1 MPQDPGPALWLTSLN
16 ANISGRIAK
25 PGAGCGA
32 VRNVFTS
39 FAENVGPARVEWVEH
54 RSLKFSVCT
63 KQHLCRT
70 GTGRNSCVMQGHR
83 QRSCSFFRSSYRNHH
98 GTKMILWEKHQFR
111 TTSAT
116 V

>member
-32 VRNVFTS
+32 VRNVLTS

-70 GTGRNSCVMQGHR
+70 GTGRDSCVMQGHR
-83 QRSCSFFRSSYRNHH
+83 QRSSSFLRSSYRNHH
-98 GTKMILWEKHQFR
+98 GTKIDP
-111 TTSAT
+111 
-116 V
+116 